1 MTKHRNRHPT
11 TSEDETGCFTL
22 VACTTLSKTHAHAT
36 SCQMYTCRQARF

>member
-22 VACTTLSKTHAHAT
+22 VACTTLSKTHARAT
-36 SCQMYTCRQARF
+36 ELPMYTCRHARL